1 LGEVRF
7 TLAVDANMSTADNRT
22 NESVQ
27 PTVTGVTP
35 TFGEPNSFRCNV
47 RLCPEEEGGFSVFAL
62 NLPGAISQGDTEEEA
77 LSNIREACS
86 GVIKAY
92 LQRDGQIPWGPV
104 EAEDCAGSKEC
115 WIVTPH

>member
-1 LGEVRF
+1 
-7 TLAVDANMSTADNRT
+7 MSD
-22 NESVQ
+22 EP
-27 PTVTGVTP
+27 PTTGTQQ
-35 TFGEPNSFRCNV
+35 FYRCRI

-77 LSNIREACS
+77 LANIREACS
-86 GVIKAY
+86 GVIKTY

-115 WIVTPH
+115 WIAAAY